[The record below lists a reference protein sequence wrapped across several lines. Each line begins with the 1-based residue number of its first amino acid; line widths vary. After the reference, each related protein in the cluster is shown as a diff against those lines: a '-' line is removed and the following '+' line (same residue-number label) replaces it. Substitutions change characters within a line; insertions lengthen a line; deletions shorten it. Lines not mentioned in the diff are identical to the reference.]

1 MDIVKS
7 ILNALVLMSLFSRDK
22 NLNSHFLAEVIC
34 VIKEKMIRL
43 LGCRVCVTKQR
54 KKGSSFR
61 S

>member
-7 ILNALVLMSLFSRDK
+7 ILHALVLLSLFSRDK

-34 VIKEKMIRL
+34 VIKEKIVRQ
-43 LGCRVCVTKQR
+43 LGWKVCVTKQHE
-54 KKGSSFR
+54 KGASLR

>member
-22 NLNSHFLAEVIC
+22 NLNSHFLAEIIW
-34 VIKEKMIRL
+34 VIKDKIIRL
-43 LGCRVCVTKQR
+43 LGRRGCVTKQH
-54 KKGSSFR
+54 KKDSSFR